1 MERER
6 MRERGIRGTQKK
18 ESKIDEDRE
27 RGSEREKQTDR

>member
-18 ESKIDEDRE
+18 ERKIDEARE
-27 RGSEREKQTDR
+27 RERE